1 MFEAGISTEVKDI
14 TTRHAGQDGMNETGI
29 PGLSIYKSSALSEK
43 IHSIYEPCLC
53 VTIQG
58 QKDTIVEDDIFS
70 CGKGNFLFSSMK
82 LPVCGMVRQA
92 SVESPYLSLVIMI
105 DPTMVYDTLKDAP
118 HLVAREPAV
127 VSGHSISV
135 GDLDGLMSDAV
146 TRLLRCLDHPS
157 DIPVLAPMIIRELI
171 YRLLATEYGGAIAQL
186 GMLGSKTEKISRAV
200 AMLNQKFTEK
210 LDMNR
215 IAEDVGMS
223 ASNFYKHFK
232 ETTGMSPL
240 VYQKKV
246 RLLEARHQMLVTGDD
261 AASVS
266 YRVGYESPSQFS
278 REYSNYFGRPP
289 KKDVAL
295 MKSMELVG

>member
-1 MFEAGISTEVKDI
+1 MVEARISTELKDI
-14 TTRHAGQDGMNETGI
+14 AARYAKLDGLNETGI

-43 IHSIYEPCLC
+43 LHSIYEPCLC

-58 QKDTIVEDDIFS
+58 KKDTIVEDDIFTCS
-70 CGKGNFLFSSMK
+70 EGNFLFSSMK
-82 LPVCGMVRQA
+82 LPVCGMVREA
-92 SVESPYLSLVIMI
+92 SMESPYLSLVIMI
-105 DPTMVYDTLKDAP
+105 EPTMVYDTLKDAP
-118 HLVAREPAV
+118 HLVSREPSIS
-127 VSGHSISV
+127 SGHSLSI
-135 GDLDGLMSDAV
+135 GDVDGLMSDAV
-146 TRLLRCLDHPS
+146 ARLMRCLDHPG

-171 YRLLATEYGGAIAQL
+171 YRLLATEEGGAIAQL
-186 GMLGSKTEKISRAV
+186 GMLGSKTEKIARAV
-200 AMLNQKFTEK
+200 ALLNQKFTEK

-215 IAEDVGMS
+215 IAEDIGMS

-289 KKDVAL
+289 KKDIAL
-295 MKSMELVG
+295 MKSLELAG

>member
-1 MFEAGISTEVKDI
+1 MLDAGISRELKDI
-14 TTRHAGQDGMNETGI
+14 STRYAKQDGINETSI
-29 PGLSIYKSSALSEK
+29 PKLIIYKSSTLSEK
-43 IHSIYEPCLC
+43 LHSIYEPCLC

-58 QKDTIVEDDIFS
+58 QKDTIVEDNIFAS
-70 CGKGNFLFSSMK
+70 AEGNFLFSSMK
-82 LPVCGMVRQA
+82 LPVCGIVRKA
-92 SVESPYLSLVIMI
+92 SVEAPYISLVIMI

-118 HLVAREPAV
+118 HLVSRDASMVA
-127 VSGHSISV
+127 GHSISV
-135 GDLDGLMSDAV
+135 GDLDTLMLDAV
-146 TRLLRCLDHPS
+146 TRLVRCLDHPD
-157 DIPVLAPMIIRELI
+157 DIAVLAPMIIRELI

-186 GMLGSKTEKISRAV
+186 GMLGSKTEKIARAV
-200 AMLNQKFTEK
+200 ALLNQKFTEK

-232 ETTGMSPL
+232 DTTGMSPL

-246 RLLEARHQMLVTGDD
+246 RLLEARHQMLVTGDE

-289 KKDVAL
+289 KKDIAL
-295 MKSMELVG
+295 MRRMELVS